1 MQNKFDIDM
10 SLPWVQ
16 RYVIT
21 TCQTTFC
28 NFRYRLKK
36 HFETFSTME
45 EALENKHND
54 VKTQEE
60 WEFLCAH
67 FSSEKFQV
75 Q

>member
-45 EALENKHND
+45 EALANKHND
-54 VKTQEE
+54 VKT
-60 WEFLCAH
+60 
-67 FSSEKFQV
+67 
-75 Q
+75 